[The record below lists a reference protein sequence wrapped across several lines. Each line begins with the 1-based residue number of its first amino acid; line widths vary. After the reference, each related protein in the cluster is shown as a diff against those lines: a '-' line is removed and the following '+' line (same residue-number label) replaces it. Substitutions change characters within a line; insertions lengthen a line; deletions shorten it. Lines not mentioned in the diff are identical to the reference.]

1 MRALGWAWS
10 LTVLLLGCAKPWSNP
25 MKDEQELN
33 ADSAECSAQAGQA
46 MAGGRDDLGFGW
58 RAAYGK
64 CMREKGWKNGDE

>member
-1 MRALGWAWS
+1 MRTLGAAWS
-10 LTVLLLGCAKPWSNP
+10 LTVVLLGCAGPWSHP
-25 MKDEQELN
+25 MKDEQELD
-33 ADSAECSAQAGQA
+33 ADSADCSAQAGQA